1 MLSKCTN
8 IYNSLTN
15 IVSSTTRIQR
25 LLKDLQQ
32 IKYHMTDR
40 ILNNERLINK
50 RAVSLLKMIKNFKVT

>member
-50 RAVSLLKMIKNFKVT
+50 RAVSLLKMIKNF